1 MSQPLVGSSNMK
13 DTTKLSKNPYRQNE
27 SFGKSISRST
37 SQDVELPSSTRK
49 QTPVRAVFH
58 DLQSAHSS
66 ITSGLART
74 ASGRHAIPANISQPL
89 HEVEAIPLRDFE
101 RKRGATV
108 ASFLQNTP
116 LPPPPAALPLGRYD
130 PDVEYNTPVPRA
142 KSQQRLTSADKEE
155 PANLLANVKSA
166 LANISSPTTPEP
178 NATHG
183 AATQWPRE
191 NINNGKGKKTQASL
205 GHLTENGE
213 ANPFTSEAQ
222 PRRTKEFGLGGVGRS
237 SVAYPDDDFSI
248 YHSSLGEAPSGSL
261 PPRSHDDGS
270 PSNLSHTNPYRQARH
285 SLYTPFYREGES
297 PLRRSASDEH
307 PKRHSYDIQ
316 RATST
321 VGDIYKH
328 YVHCSR
334 INSLDSDSEDDTN
347 EQSPLRGDI
356 AFKASRLHRALNE
369 VANLSSGPTVMELR
383 PSALNIRK
391 QRRAERLAD
400 ESHPPGYTLPQL
412 PILAAPNIL
421 SSGSQDLGRSS
432 TYGDTHKLLDL
443 TQPTQS
449 TSRRALK
456 SRTNDLKVDED
467 DTEKYI
473 ASQFPIPNMLATPNV
488 YATPKVV
495 ISPADD
501 LSVYGDDPHWEDPI
515 MQRQPLE
522 REVSKALRRASG
534 YSAYSM
540 ESISTSVLSNREH
553 SRLERNTSKGKNF
566 SRRFNV
572 EATPPSDGG
581 SLNSEQREFA
591 VQAQAFYDRGAIPQN
606 WITAQHQ
613 EVVRIPISHGGQLPD
628 SPPESP
634 INRPDEAAKE
644 EEISTNE
651 QDELNDWET
660 VGESAAGAMMNSRE
674 DTPGMMGGLVNRAGS
689 SIADISDDGTE
700 STDAP
705 HIDEYG
711 STDRIAQHPG
721 NIQYFGDYRQR
732 DLKGTHIPVF
742 LPVFREHKING
753 YLADSNRMRPT
764 QNFYNYNPQPLG
776 RAHANPFKVP
786 PPEVMKR
793 ARQPFSRGRK
803 VDLFPPSLH
812 TSEESA
818 DFTRSNQ
825 DLQQSPKVSRVDG
838 QLRFEWTE
846 KLDDLLAEVSVASED
861 RPDSAVSELPS
872 SWKYALELGERE
884 DDTTQ
889 DFSRAIPTT
898 LNTRNEEFNEHPVTG
913 GPRNQIHQPLVKG
926 PPGAFYRDLRST
938 SKQEPKL
945 SPSKA
950 NRLTKCPIRNNA
962 KKGYPTNTLR
972 PLTLLASTNSPSKTN
987 APSNQ
992 SQGQGSEHNKEIR
1005 NSTFIY
1011 RSPLAPPKRPSWQ
1024 DLYSTDQLKGMH
1036 AAAKLDGFFES
1047 QPAIWDHIRG
1057 NSKGNTWKHLF
1068 ESPKLSPWTRDSSN
1082 PMFEARRKRT
1092 LSILV
1097 LILCNFFPPL
1107 LFLYASGYM
1116 DGLMMWWTQGDFPA
1130 FALREKK
1137 VAWLALAGW
1146 GMATFVGL
1154 VVFVVVFFTR
1164 LRG

>member
-1 MSQPLVGSSNMK
+1 MSQPLLGSSNRK
-13 DTTKLSKNPYRQNE
+13 DATKLSNNPYRQNE
-27 SFGKSISRST
+27 SFGKTISRST
-37 SQDVELPSSTRK
+37 SQEVEPPSSNRK

-66 ITSGLART
+66 ITSGHART
-74 ASGRHAIPANISQPL
+74 ASGRHAIPANPSGPL

-108 ASFLQNTP
+108 ASFLQNIP
-116 LPPPPAALPLGRYD
+116 LPPPPAALSHARYD
-130 PDVEYNTPVPRA
+130 PDIEHNTPVPRA
-142 KSQQRLTSADKEE
+142 KSQQRLTSADKGET
-155 PANLLANVKSA
+155 ATLLANVKSA
-166 LANISSPTTPEP
+166 LANLSSPTTPEA
-178 NATHG
+178 NATYG
-183 AATQWPRE
+183 ATTQWPRD
-191 NINNGKGKKTQASL
+191 NMNNGKGKKMQAFL
-205 GHLTENGE
+205 VDLKENGE
-213 ANPFTSEAQ
+213 ANPFKSESQ
-222 PRRTKEFGLGGVGRS
+222 PRKTKAFGLGGGERS

-261 PPRSHDDGS
+261 PPSSYDNGS
-270 PSNLSHTNPYRQARH
+270 PGNVSHTNPYRQVRH

-297 PLRRSASDEH
+297 SLRKSASDEH

-328 YVHCSR
+328 YVHGSR
-334 INSLDSDSEDDTN
+334 INSFDSDSEDDSN

-356 AFKASRLHRALNE
+356 AFKASKLHRALNE
-369 VANLSSGPTVMELR
+369 VANSSSEPIATELR

-391 QRRAERLAD
+391 QRRAERSAG
-400 ESHPPGYTLPQL
+400 EGQPPGYTLSKL
-412 PILAAPNIL
+412 PNHVAPNFLL
-421 SSGSQDLGRSS
+421 SAAQDLGRSS
-432 TYGDTHKLLDL
+432 SYGDTRKLLDL

-449 TSRRALK
+449 TSRRALEN
-456 SRTNDLKVDED
+456 RTNDLKADED
-467 DTEKYI
+467 DIEEDIT
-473 ASQFPIPNMLATPNV
+473 SQFPIPNALATPNV

-501 LSVYGDDPHWEDPI
+501 LSAYGDDPHWEDPI

-553 SRLERNTSKGKNF
+553 ARLERNTSKGKNF

-581 SLNSEQREFA
+581 SLNSEHREFA
-591 VQAQAFYDRGAIPQN
+591 AQAQAFYDRGAIPPN

-613 EVVRIPISHGGQLPD
+613 DVVRIPISHSGQLPD

-634 INRPDEAAKE
+634 IDRSDEADKKE
-644 EEISTNE
+644 ETPNE

-660 VGESAAGAMMNSRE
+660 VGDSAAGAMSLSRE
-674 DTPGMMGGLVNRAGS
+674 NTPGMMGGLVNRAGS

-721 NIQYFGDYRQR
+721 NIQYYGDYRQR
-732 DLKGTHIPVF
+732 NLKKTRIPVF

-753 YLADSNRMRPT
+753 YLADSNRTRPP

-776 RAHANPFKVP
+776 RAHTNPFRVP
-786 PPEVMKR
+786 PPEVMKH
-793 ARQPFSRGRK
+793 AQQPASRGRK
-803 VDLFPPSLH
+803 IKLSSPSLD

-818 DFTRSNQ
+818 DFTKSNQ
-825 DLQQSPKVSRVDG
+825 NLQQPPKVSRVDG
-838 QLRFEWTE
+838 QLKFDWTE
-846 KLDDLLAEVSVASED
+846 KLDDLLPEVSLASED

-884 DDTTQ
+884 DDNTQ
-889 DFSRAIPTT
+889 NLSRATPSTQYTKNEDFNGHPT
-898 LNTRNEEFNEHPVTG
+898 TG
-913 GPRNQIHQPLVKG
+913 GPRNQMHQPLVKG

-938 SKQEPKL
+938 SKHEPKG
-945 SPSKA
+945 SPGKA
-950 NRLTKCPIRNNA
+950 NRPA
-962 KKGYPTNTLR
+962 KVPVRKNSTKGYPTNTLR

-987 APSNQ
+987 APPNQ
-992 SQGQGSEHNKEIR
+992 SQARGPEHNNEIG

-1036 AAAKLDGFFES
+1036 DAAKLDGFFES
-1047 QPAIWDHIRG
+1047 QPAIGIHIRE
-1057 NSKGNTWKHLF
+1057 NTKGNTWKHLF

-1082 PMFEARRKRT
+1082 IMFEARRKRT
-1092 LSILV
+1092 ISIAV
-1097 LILCNFFPPL
+1097 LILCNLFPPL

-1116 DGLMMWWTQGDFPA
+1116 DGLMVWWTEGDFVT
-1130 FALREKK
+1130 FAVRQKK
-1137 VAWLALAGW
+1137 LAWLALTGW
-1146 GMATFVGL
+1146 GLATFVGL
-1154 VVFVVVFFTR
+1154 LVFLLLFFTG
-1164 LRG
+1164 LRS